1 MSTKLKLQQ
10 SSKQTQVPYGLLG
23 VDREQWS
30 SNVDSYER
38 QKYDTVL
45 ESVLA
50 ELEPVCLSEQQFC
63 VSFFQLDIISPS
75 SKNTQTT
82 LDQEFAETSHDV
94 GDGKLSSSNL
104 IPRKTIDRQINEDV
118 RKMMGELFMCLEP
131 ELVSFLSCYEK
142 NDSL

>member
-1 MSTKLKLQQ
+1 MKLQQ

-23 VDREQWS
+23 VDKEQWS
-30 SNVDSYER
+30 SNVDSCER

-82 LDQEFAETSHDV
+82 LDQEFSENLKDV
-94 GDGKLSSSNL
+94 GDFKTNV
-104 IPRKTIDRQINEDV
+104 IPQKKIDRQINEDV